1 MRRSGT
7 WTASDGGSALLAVLL
22 VLALGLTLAAVLAL
36 LGAAESRVAAAH
48 RDGFEAR
55 YAAESALDR
64 AVLEL
69 EASPAW
75 DDVLGGLAT
84 SSLTVGSGVVRGDG
98 RVVDLAAE
106 TARLQARTE
115 SGPGH
120 GGNTPRWRPFL
131 WAPFGLLAPPGA
143 DLESP
148 LAVIAWV
155 ADDEAERDGDADR
168 DSNQAVWLCAEAYG
182 PEHTSYRV
190 EALVTRPGP
199 GLGPLRRL
207 VWRGFPGAD

>member
-1 MRRSGT
+1 MRRSGA
-7 WTASDGGSALLAVLL
+7 WTGGDGGSALLAILL
-22 VLALGLTLAAVLAL
+22 VLALGLTLAGVLAL

-48 RDGFEAR
+48 RDAFEAR

-69 EASPAW
+69 EASPNW

-84 SSLTVGSGVVRGDG
+84 SSLTVGTGVVPGG
-98 RVVDLAAE
+98 GGVVDLAAE

-115 SGPGH
+115 AGPGH
-120 GGNTPRWRPFL
+120 GGNTPRWNPFL
-131 WAPFGLLAPPGA
+131 WAPFRLLAPPGA
-143 DLESP
+143 DIESS
-148 LAVIAWV
+148 LAVVAWV
-155 ADDEAERDGDADR
+155 ADDEAERDGNAGE
-168 DSNQAVWLCAEAYG
+168 DSNQAVWVCAEAYG
-182 PEHTSYRV
+182 PGRTSYRV